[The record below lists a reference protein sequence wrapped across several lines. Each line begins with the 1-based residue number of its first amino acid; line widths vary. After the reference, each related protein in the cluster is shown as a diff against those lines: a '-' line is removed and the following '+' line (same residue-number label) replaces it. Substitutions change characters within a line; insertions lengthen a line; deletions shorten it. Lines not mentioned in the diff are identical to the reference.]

1 MFEQQLFFSKMTCIV
16 VWKPQCLR
24 ETLEPVNWLTDQCD
38 PHRHRQSTITHS
50 AVYFLGQSLH
60 VAKNGLA
67 NLKRW
72 ITRETLMTIQKVWGS
87 IELLI
92 RQSFEFSEFNKG
104 ALEELCAVIGF
115 CVHMERTGF
124 NEW

>member
-1 MFEQQLFFSKMTCIV
+1 LIFGELSLHVFFSKMTCIV

-87 IELLI
+87 I
-92 RQSFEFSEFNKG
+92 
-104 ALEELCAVIGF
+104 
-115 CVHMERTGF
+115 
-124 NEW
+124 